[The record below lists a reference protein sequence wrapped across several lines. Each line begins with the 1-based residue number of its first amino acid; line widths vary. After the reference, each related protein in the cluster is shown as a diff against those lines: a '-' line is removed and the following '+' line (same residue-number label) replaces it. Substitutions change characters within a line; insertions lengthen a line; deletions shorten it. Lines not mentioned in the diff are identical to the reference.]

1 MERTYGIE
9 TLNIEK
15 NKGACLYVG
24 CGCKSFVPEMHFATG
39 FGHCTPAD
47 CWLLSTQVRALETL
61 RAARRLHAVVSRP
74 LAMNRM
80 GVRQR
85 LRASNVANEGVE
97 GSCKGRSVLAE
108 YLLKEWAWGRMP
120 ATTVQTIAALAR
132 ADGSEH
138 SDVARHS

>member
-1 MERTYGIE
+1 
-9 TLNIEK
+9 
-15 NKGACLYVG
+15 
-24 CGCKSFVPEMHFATG
+24 
-39 FGHCTPAD
+39 
-47 CWLLSTQVRALETL
+47 
-61 RAARRLHAVVSRP
+61 
-74 LAMNRM
+74 MNRL

-85 LRASNVANEGVE
+85 LRASNAANQGVE